1 MVRTRST
8 RAAVAIAA
16 LALVLHAPAALGD
29 PPPEQREADVLFQEG
44 KALMEQGAVSEACA
58 KFAQSLDRMRRGG
71 VLLNLAVCREKEGRT
86 ATAFQLFQDALG
98 MAIADGRAEREEVA
112 RTRIEQLRTKLSWLE
127 IAPAP
132 GADVPGFTIT
142 RDGAPVPR
150 AAWSTITPV
159 DPGRHT
165 ITAAAPGRERFE
177 TTITVGDAGDR
188 KRVEIPVLAA
198 PPAPTASPSASA
210 TAPPAPSAGGNWRK
224 PAGITALGVGVAS
237 MSVGAVFGVKA
248 IMDSNESK
256 RLCPDRQCTTDEGL
270 AKNASARTA
279 AKAANVLLPIGVLA
293 AGAGIFFL
301 LTQPRA
307 RTEPPK
313 KAALRFTPSAG
324 SEGASVTLEG
334 AW

>member
-1 MVRTRST
+1 MDRTRST

-16 LALVLHAPAALGD
+16 LALVLHAPAVLGD

-58 KFAQSLDRMRRGG
+58 KFAQSLTRMRRGG

-86 ATAFQLFQDALG
+86 ATAFQLFQDALA

-112 RTRIEQLRTKLSWLE
+112 RTRIEQLRAKLSWLE
-127 IAPAP
+127 IAPAA
-132 GADVPGFTIT
+132 GADVPGLAIT
-142 RDGAPVPR
+142 RDGVPVPR
-150 AAWSTITPV
+150 ASWSTITPV

-165 ITAAAPGRERFE
+165 ITATAPGRERFE
-177 TTITVGDAGDR
+177 TTITVGDVGDR
-188 KRVEIPVLAA
+188 KRVEIPVLAT
-198 PPAPTASPSASA
+198 PPAPTASPLTSS
-210 TAPPAPSAGGNWRK
+210 APSPAGGNWRK

-256 RLCPDRQCTTDEGL
+256 RLCPDRQCATDEGL

-301 LTQPRA
+301 LTQPR
-307 RTEPPK
+307 TETSK

-324 SEGASVTLEG
+324 PGGAGVSIEG